1 MDTKRFSHCTR
12 LLFAVILLL
21 LATLSIAERPKV
33 GLVLGGGGAR
43 GAAHIG
49 VLRELERMRIPVD
62 AIAGT
67 SMGAL
72 VGGLYATGMSAAE
85 LEELVES
92 IDWVSELADSPHRKD
107 MNFRRKE
114 DDEQYPINFELGLA
128 DGELKVPMG
137 IVHGHRLEL
146 LLHELTIGVANI
158 GDFDRLPI
166 PFRAMASDIE
176 SGEPYVVDSGDL
188 AMAMRASMSVPGVL
202 APVTIDGHVLVD
214 GGVVA
219 NLPIDVMRDMDV
231 DVIIAVDVEF
241 PLYAAEELDSAIKVS
256 EQVLTMLIR
265 KETRRQIGAMTDTDI
280 LIRPE
285 LGTFAS
291 SDFGNIMSAVEP
303 GAEATLAVAE
313 RLRGLAIDEQS
324 YSVYAARRTAPQ
336 PANEPLAFVRI
347 VHDGR
352 LSDRALESRIRVEAG
367 DPVDTQ
373 RMAADVDRLYG
384 LGLYEHVG
392 YELVEENGESGVE
405 YRATTKSWGTN
416 QMKFGLSLEEG
427 FEGSTAFNLN
437 ARLTRVG
444 LNSRGAEWRTDLRI
458 GTDSAVF
465 SEFYQPF
472 AAGGHW
478 FLAPRVDADVS
489 SLGLFESEDEL
500 ARLRIAEAE
509 AGLDVGRRIGYSGE
523 WRLGVYRGTGEM
535 RVKVG
540 DPALP
545 KIDFDTG
552 GLAAQIRF
560 DTLDNAHFPRRGV
573 RADLRWRSER
583 TAFGADSNFDTF
595 EGDFASTW
603 SHGKSSWQV
612 GLTYAT
618 TNDGNRALQ
627 DLFPLGGFLRLS
639 GLERGAISGPHAA
652 LARLVYYRRAG
663 ESAGVFDV
671 PIYLGASL
679 EAGNVWQSRDDM
691 SFGSALINGSV
702 FAGFDTYIGP
712 IYMGAGFG
720 EDGRSNFYLIVGPA
734 RR

>member
-21 LATLSIAERPKV
+21 LATISNAERLKV

-92 IDWVSELADSPHRKD
+92 IDWVNELADSPQRKD

-158 GDFDRLPI
+158 GHFDRLPI

-219 NLPIDVMRDMDV
+219 NLPIDVMREMDV

-265 KETRRQIGAMTDTDI
+265 KETRRQIGALTDADI

-291 SDFGNIMSAVEP
+291 SDFGNIKSAVKP
-303 GAEATLAVAE
+303 GAEATLAAAE
-313 RLRGLAIDEQS
+313 RLRGLAIDERS
-324 YSVYAARRTAPQ
+324 YSVYAARRSASR

-367 DPVDTQ
+367 DPVDTR

-416 QMKFGLSLEEG
+416 QMRFGLSLEEG

-444 LNSRGAEWRTDLRI
+444 LNSRGAEWRTDLQI

-472 AAGGHW
+472 TAGGHW

-489 SLGLFESEDEL
+489 GLGVFESEDEL

-545 KIDFDTG
+545 KTEFDTG

-603 SHGKSSWQV
+603 SNGKNSWQV

-618 TNDGNRALQ
+618 TSDGDRALQ

-639 GLERGAISGPHAA
+639 ALERGAISGPHAA

>member
-1 MDTKRFSHCTR
+1 
-12 LLFAVILLL
+12 
-21 LATLSIAERPKV
+21 
-33 GLVLGGGGAR
+33 
-43 GAAHIG
+43 
-49 VLRELERMRIPVD
+49 
-62 AIAGT
+62 
-67 SMGAL
+67 
-72 VGGLYATGMSAAE
+72 
-85 LEELVES
+85 
-92 IDWVSELADSPHRKD
+92 
-107 MNFRRKE
+107 
-114 DDEQYPINFELGLA
+114 
-128 DGELKVPMG
+128 
-137 IVHGHRLEL
+137 
-146 LLHELTIGVANI
+146 LLHELTIGVAKI
-158 GDFDRLPI
+158 GHFDRLPI

-478 FLAPRVDADVS
+478 CSQPVDTGSSRRGSMRMFPASASLNPRMSLHDSGSPRLKLGWMSAGGSATPANGAWASTAAP
-489 SLGLFESEDEL
+489 
-500 ARLRIAEAE
+500 ARC
-509 AGLDVGRRIGYSGE
+509 GC
-523 WRLGVYRGTGEM
+523 
-535 RVKVG
+535 
-540 DPALP
+540 
-545 KIDFDTG
+545 DFDTG